1 VNAHRLRMSAGSL
14 SLRLGMMLAMV
25 AAIVFSTTVYL
36 LHKDLER
43 ILSMD
48 EETDLGGKVHVVQR
62 FLDEVKTAADL
73 PTLKRHL
80 DAAGLGAR
88 YRWHVWL
95 VDRNGRPIYGDVLPP
110 VVEAGPQR
118 IRIERPDGVELYG
131 TSYVLDDNPMFPQ
144 ARVYIGMDSRPR
156 EIMLARYDRSSLVIC
171 ILGVLVSVLLAF
183 AVTRRGLRPIRQLSR
198 EAAGI
203 MPDALSRR
211 LTLPVASDELMPLA
225 QRFNEVLDRMEQ
237 AWQQLDGFNADVAHE
252 LRTPLAVMINGA
264 EVALARERPPEEL
277 RDVLE
282 AHLEELRAMGS
293 MVNDMLFLA
302 SADRGALAQNV
313 KPVALRVEAMRVIDF
328 VEAVVDERGQVV
340 TVEGD
345 AEVVANSPLVCR
357 AIVNLLTNAARH
369 AEPGATLVVRLAPHA
384 DGASIQVIN
393 SGAPIPDAVQR
404 RMFDRFWRGDS
415 ARAKSGDRFGLGLAI
430 VRAVASMHGGT
441 TFVRSEAGQNHI
453 GFTLKSQR

>member
-1 VNAHRLRMSAGSL
+1 
-14 SLRLGMMLAMV
+14 
-25 AAIVFSTTVYL
+25 
-36 LHKDLER
+36 
-43 ILSMD
+43 
-48 EETDLGGKVHVVQR
+48 
-62 FLDEVKTAADL
+62 
-73 PTLKRHL
+73 
-80 DAAGLGAR
+80 
-88 YRWHVWL
+88 VWL
-95 VDRNGRPIYGDVLPP
+95 VDRDGRPIYGDVLPP
-110 VVEAGPQR
+110 VVETGPR
-118 IRIERPDGVELYG
+118 RSRSERPDGVELHG
-131 TSYVLDDNPMFPQ
+131 TSYVLDDNPIFPQ
-144 ARVYIGMDSRPR
+144 ARVYIGMDPRPR
-156 EIMLARYDRSSLVIC
+156 EIMLARYDQSSLVIC

-183 AVTRRGLRPIRQLSR
+183 AVTRRGLRPLRQLSG

-211 LTLPVASDELMPLA
+211 LTLPVASGELMPLA

-277 RDVLE
+277 REVLE

-313 KPVALRVEAMRVIDF
+313 KPVALRGETMRVIDF
-328 VEAVVDERGQVV
+328 VEAVVEERRQLVA
-340 TVEGD
+340 VEGD

-384 DGASIQVIN
+384 GGAAVEVIN
-393 SGAPIPDAVQR
+393 PGAPIPDEVQR

-441 TFVRSEAGQNHI
+441 TFVRSEAGYNHI
-453 GFTLKSQR
+453 GFTLKSQG